1 MSNFPKTAI
10 VILNWNG
17 KKFLE
22 KFLPGV
28 IENSRGIARVVVAD
42 NASTDDSLQFIAS
55 LKDDVELVQLDS
67 NYGFTGGYNRAL
79 KQVHAEYYILLNS
92 DVEVTP
98 NWIQPIITFLDDNK
112 DVAACQPKVRSHI
125 DKHLFEHAGASGG
138 FMDWMGYPFCRG
150 RLFTHLEED
159 NEQYDQIRDI
169 FWATGA
175 CMFIRSEIFHKENGF
190 DEDFFAHMEEIDLC
204 WRIQSAGYRIC
215 VIPQSEVFHVGGG
228 TLPKSSAR
236 KTYFNFRNNLMMLHK
251 NLPANK
257 LWIVMIIRLVL
268 DGVAGLKFLLEG
280 GFSDLIAVLKAHN
293 LFFRS
298 LPRRIKVRREQQKRI
313 VNSNPKGFYSKS
325 VLFDYFIKRKI
336 KFSDLDQ
343 NSIS

>member
-1 MSNFPKTAI
+1 MYNHSKTAI

-22 KFLPGV
+22 EFLPGV
-28 IENSRGIARVVVAD
+28 VANSRGVAKVIVAD
-42 NASTDDSLQFIAS
+42 NASTDDSVQFLSS
-55 LKDDVELVQLDS
+55 LKNDVELIQLDK

-79 KQVHAEYYILLNS
+79 KQVNAEYYILLNS

-98 NWIQPIITFLDDNK
+98 NFIEPVISFLDNNR
-112 DVAACQPKVRSHI
+112 DVAACQPKVRSYI
-125 DKHLFEHAGASGG
+125 DKHLLEHAGAAGG
-138 FMDWMGYPFCRG
+138 YIDWMGYPFCRG
-150 RLFTHLEED
+150 RLFTQLEED
-159 NEQYDQIRDI
+159 NGQYDEICDV

-204 WRIQSAGYRIC
+204 WRIQSAGYRLC
-215 VIPQSEVFHVGGG
+215 VIPESKVFHVGGG

-236 KTYFNFRNNLMMLHK
+236 KTFYNFRNNLMMLHK

-257 LWIVMIIRLVL
+257 LWFVLLTRLVL
-268 DGVAGLKFLLEG
+268 DGVAGLKFLFEG
-280 GFSDLIAVLKAHN
+280 GFSDLIAVMKAHN
-293 LFFRS
+293 SFFRK
-298 LPRRIKVRREQQKRI
+298 LPRRIKVRREQQKRV
-313 VNSNPKGFYSKS
+313 VNSKPKGFYSKS

>member
-1 MSNFPKTAI
+1 MSNFLKTAI

-22 KFLPGV
+22 QFLPGV
-28 IENSRGIARVVVAD
+28 ISNSKGIAKIIVAD
-42 NASTDDSLQFIAS
+42 NASTDDSVQYIS
-55 LKDDVELVQLDS
+55 TLKDDVELIQLDK

-79 KQVHAEYYILLNS
+79 KQIDAEYFILLNS

-98 NWIQPIITFLDDNK
+98 NWIEPVISFLDNNL
-112 DVAACQPKVRSHI
+112 DVAACQPKVRSYL
-125 DKHLFEHAGASGG
+125 DKHLLEHAGASGG
-138 FMDWMGYPFCRG
+138 FIDWMGYPFCRG
-150 RLFTHLEED
+150 RLFTQLEED
-159 NEQYDQIRDI
+159 KGQYDQIRDV

-175 CMFIRSEIFHKENGF
+175 CMFIRSKIFHQENGF

-204 WRIQSAGYRIC
+204 WRIQSAGYRLC
-215 VIPQSEVFHVGGG
+215 VIPESKVFHVGGG

-251 NLPANK
+251 NLPSHQ
-257 LWIVMIIRLVL
+257 LWFVLLVRLVL
-268 DGVAGLKFLLEG
+268 DGVAGIKFLLEG
-280 GFSDLIAVLKAHN
+280 GFSDLIAVIRAH
-293 LFFRS
+293 LVFFRN
-298 LPRRIKVRREQQKRI
+298 LPRRIKTRREQQKRV
-313 VNSNPKGFYSKS
+313 VNKNLKGFYSKS

-343 NSIS
+343 KSIS